1 MDSAPDDF
9 HPICFT
15 TDALPERDRIGIWRD
30 YFGPSVFRIE
40 IEPVSE
46 IPFHASFVA
55 RRLPGLVLTSNVTSP
70 ARFSRTPAL
79 TDDSSDSIDL
89 FLNSNGGLAWQGQR
103 ETTVR
108 GGEAYLMTTAEAGGF
123 ASSQEAR
130 SHCLHIRVPRADI
143 VSSAPDIDRIMLH
156 PIPDRAVAVRYMRSY
171 VSFALNDPALTNRDV
186 ALTAASHVRDLL
198 AVVLGATRDAA
209 FAAEHGGLRAA
220 RLQAIKRF
228 VAQNL
233 GQSWLTVGVVAV
245 RHRMTPRSV
254 QRLFETEGT
263 TFSQHVLGQ
272 RLELACRMLAD
283 PGHAHRSVVAVALD
297 AGFGDLS
304 YFNRCFRRRYG
315 APPSWFRPAAV
326 GNVVRGRYEEN

>member
-1 MDSAPDDF
+1 MDASPDDF
-9 HPICFT
+9 HPFRFT
-15 TDALPERDRIGIWRD
+15 TDALPECERIAIWRD

-79 TDDSSDSIDL
+79 ADSSCDNIDM
-89 FLNSNGGLAWQGQR
+89 FLNSNGGLAWQGRR

-123 ASSQEAR
+123 ASSQKAR

-143 VSSAPDIDRIMLH
+143 APMAPDIDRIMLQ
-156 PIPDRAVAVRYMRSY
+156 PIPDQAVAVRYMRNY
-171 VSFALNDPALTNRDV
+171 VSFALHDPALTNPEV

-198 AVVLGATRDAA
+198 ALVLGATRDAA
-209 FAAEHGGLRAA
+209 RAAEQGGLRAA
-220 RLQAIKRF
+220 RLQAIKQF
-228 VAQNL
+228 VADNL
-233 GQSWLTVGVVAV
+233 GQPWLTVGVVAV
-245 RHRMTPRSV
+245 RHGITPRSV
-254 QRLFETEGT
+254 QRLFETEGS
-263 TFSQHVLGQ
+263 TFSEYVLGQ
-272 RLELACRMLAD
+272 RLEFACQMLAD
-283 PGHAHRSVVAVALD
+283 PSHVNRTVVALALE

-315 APPSWFRPAAV
+315 APPSWFRPDVA
-326 GNVVRGRYEEN
+326 REN